1 MRHTDAEINRFATAK
16 ARELSDGCSK
26 TYHEIKQS
34 LIDQLNKANER
45 HDQTY
50 VPSSPRSDDPGG
62 GHTGPQGPVDEDLQ
76 PEDTSDMS
84 VIPPPFDNPIPEVI
98 FVRKFF
104 AWSFSIMFLLM
115 IALVVYSTIA
125 GI

>member
-1 MRHTDAEINRFATAK
+1 
-16 ARELSDGCSK
+16 
-26 TYHEIKQS
+26 
-34 LIDQLNKANER
+34 
-45 HDQTY
+45 
-50 VPSSPRSDDPGG
+50 
-62 GHTGPQGPVDEDLQ
+62 
-76 PEDTSDMS
+76 MS